1 MQVLYAQL
9 HIKYVCNKFM
19 DSTALFAFANKA
31 AIWLHSQLELTDD
44 HGIKYTLLINYSVRA
59 INEEYGIKEKAQ
71 Q

>member
-1 MQVLYAQL
+1 
-9 HIKYVCNKFM
+9 M

-59 INEEYGIKEKAQ
+59 IKEEHGIKEKAQ